1 MATVSTAKYHTTDMN
16 PIYRF
21 QYCDDCKEVT
31 LPRAYHCDACGR
43 CVIRMDHHCPW
54 VGTCIGLLNY
64 KFYWLFLLYSCIL
77 LLILTL
83 TVIIGGG
90 NWILAVVSAILF
102 IDFLVLF
109 SIQTN
114 NVLHNKTAVDS
125 KHLTGEYD
133 IYRDKSK
140 RENWEQVFTSN
151 ILFWILPLGKPDIR
165 QGLDYGANIPVG
177 GLMRKPEQTLP
188 IKLKF

>member
-1 MATVSTAKYHTTDMN
+1 
-16 PIYRF
+16 
-21 QYCDDCKEVT
+21 
-31 LPRAYHCDACGR
+31 
-43 CVIRMDHHCPW
+43 MDHHCPW

-64 KFYWLFLLYSCIL
+64 KFYWQFLLYSCIL

-90 NWILAVVSAILF
+90 HWILAVISAILL

-114 NVLHNKTAVDS
+114 NVLQNKTAVDS
-125 KHLTGEYD
+125 KHLTDEYD

-140 RENWEQVFTSN
+140 RENWE
-151 ILFWILPLGKPDIR
+151 
-165 QGLDYGANIPVG
+165 
-177 GLMRKPEQTLP
+177 
-188 IKLKF
+188 